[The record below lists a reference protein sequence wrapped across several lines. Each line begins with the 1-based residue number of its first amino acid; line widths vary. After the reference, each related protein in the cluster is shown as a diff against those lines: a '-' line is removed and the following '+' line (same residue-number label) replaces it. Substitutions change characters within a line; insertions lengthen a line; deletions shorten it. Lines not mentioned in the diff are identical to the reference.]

1 MEYVIAIC
9 GFIGGWLL
17 VAGPVWQ
24 AAIELQEEEID
35 QEAIEAV
42 KSTIEV
48 PPPIALWWW
57 LLPPVAYILQT
68 RRRDQYQKRF
78 NAALAPEQ
86 LKQTTSFFN
95 KANGWV
101 IVAIGGFLIAVKE
114 TWELVGDF
122 HWPQWVFW
130 ILFVVMPLLAVASAV
145 RKTITTYKTLNPDAK
160 RPEKPRRAR
169 T

>member
-24 AAIELQEEEID
+24 AAIELREEEVD

-42 KSTIEV
+42 KSSIEV
-48 PPPIALWWW
+48 PAPISAWWW
-57 LLPPVAYILQT
+57 LLPPVAYLLQRR
-68 RRRDQYQKRF
+68 RRRDYQEKF
-78 NAALAPEQ
+78 NSALAPEQ
-86 LKQTTSFFN
+86 LKQTLSFFN
-95 KANGWV
+95 KANGWI

-114 TWELVGDF
+114 TWELVAEF

-130 ILFVVMPLLAVASAV
+130 ILFVVMPILALASAV
-145 RKTITTYKTLNPDAK
+145 RKTINTFKALNPDAERPPRPARK
-160 RPEKPRRAR
+160 R

>member
-1 MEYVIAIC
+1 LDYVIAIC
-9 GFIGGWLL
+9 GFAGGWLL

-24 AAIELQEEEID
+24 AAIELRDEEID

-48 PPPIALWWW
+48 PAPVNVWWW
-57 LLPPVAYILQT
+57 LLPPVAYVLQ
-68 RRRDQYQKRF
+68 RRRRREYQEKF
-78 NAALAPEQ
+78 NAALEPEQ

-114 TWELVGDF
+114 TWALVETF
-122 HWPQWVFW
+122 HWPVWVFW
-130 ILFVVMPLLAVASAV
+130 ILFVLMPIIALSSAV
-145 RKTITTYKTLNPDAK
+145 RKTINTYKTLNPGAE
-160 RPEKPRRAR
+160 RPQHPRRNR
-169 T
+169 S